1 MNDIM
6 VDLETLGQT
15 PGCII
20 LSIGAVQFGP
30 KGLGK
35 EFYAVIN
42 VADQKKAGLTTDP
55 STIEWWDKQSVQARE
70 VLAQA
75 NNKKESI
82 PLKTA
87 LDTFQLYLQ
96 ECGNLRNIKIWGN
109 GSDFDNAILAVAH
122 KAANREIGWQFW
134 NNRCFRTLKSMG
146 SKATQPERQGTYHN
160 ALDDAKH
167 QALWAIELGRI
178 AGVKVF

>member
-20 LSIGAVQFGP
+20 LSIGAVEFGP

-35 EFYAVIN
+35 EFYAVVN

-55 STIEWWDKQSVQARE
+55 STIEWWEKQTPQARQ

-75 NNKKESI
+75 NNKKESVS
-82 PLKTA
+82 LKMA
-87 LDTFQLYLQ
+87 LDQLQLFLQ
-96 ECGNLRNIKIWGN
+96 SCGNLRNIKVWGN

-122 KAANREIGWQFW
+122 KAALREIGWAFW
-134 NNRCFRTLKSMG
+134 NNRCFRTIKGMAPKSIE
-146 SKATQPERQGTYHN
+146 PRREGTYHN

-167 QALWAIELGRI
+167 QARWAIELAEQGI
-178 AGVKVF
+178 KVF